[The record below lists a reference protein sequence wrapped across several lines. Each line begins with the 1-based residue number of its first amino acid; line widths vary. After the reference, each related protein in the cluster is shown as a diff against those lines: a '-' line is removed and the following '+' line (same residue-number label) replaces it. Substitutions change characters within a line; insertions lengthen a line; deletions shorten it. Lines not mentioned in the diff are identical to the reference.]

1 MARTDPAWVFL
12 RVADHA
18 LPAVGLLLLLLGV
31 TTLPPALTLAWAVL
45 ALTFIGWVA
54 EADGLAVPRPGRVPI
69 RTCGC
74 WETPLAF
81 TVRHR
86 GAQLL
91 FSREEDPE
99 CGGWSNEYTVRERAA
114 CAGVDPRW
122 ELPIGPGSGWS
133 EKGRTP
139 VAHLRFEHHERVSY
153 VTRAS
158 LERALA
164 RTALA

>member
-1 MARTDPAWVFL
+1 MAPTDPARVFL
-12 RVADHA
+12 RVADYA
-18 LPAVGLLLLLLGV
+18 LPAVGLLLLLLGA
-31 TTLPPALTLAWAVL
+31 TALPPALTLGWAAL
-45 ALTFIGWVA
+45 ALAFMGWVA
-54 EADGLAVPRPGRVPI
+54 EADGLAVPRPGRAAI

-81 TVRHR
+81 TVRHK

-99 CGGWSNEYTVRERAA
+99 CGGWSNEYTVHERAA
-114 CAGVDPRW
+114 CAGADPRW
-122 ELPIGPGSGWS
+122 ELPIAPGSGWS
-133 EKGRTP
+133 VRGQSP
-139 VAHLRFEHHERVSY
+139 VTHLRFEHHGRVSY
-153 VTRAS
+153 VTRGS